1 MPTTYPVDVSERA
14 TASMTEGGSRSRN
27 IPIKRKR
34 LFQPNVRKSPP
45 QITKKKKTKKAPP
58 RGAVRDFPC
67 RPCVTRATKSPGHEC
82 ASQDN
87 TGAACWDC
95 AKNGHTC
102 KPVPPGA
109 RAAVRAF
116 WDLNRQ
122 LCGANDHPDDFWRA
136 AAQRA
141 AQQLRAWGNGAA
153 SPAIPAQVPALAS
166 FGEVAEK
173 GLEERKVIALETIAE
188 ALAEAVK
195 LWIQLN
201 QRDEEEEED
210 EDEDEDEEEENE
222 DN

>member
-1 MPTTYPVDVSERA
+1 MPTTDSVDVSETA
-14 TASMTEGGSRSRN
+14 TASTREGGSRSRN
-27 IPIKRKR
+27 ITINRKR
-34 LFQPNVRKSPP
+34 LSQSDVRKSPSK
-45 QITKKKKTKKAPP
+45 IT
-58 RGAVRDFPC
+58 
-67 RPCVTRATKSPGHEC
+67 
-82 ASQDN
+82 
-87 TGAACWDC
+87 
-95 AKNGHTC
+95 
-102 KPVPPGA
+102 VPLGA

-122 LCGANDHPDDFWRA
+122 LCGADVHPDDPWRA

-141 AQQLRAWGNGAA
+141 AQQLRAWGNGVA

-195 LWIQLN
+195 FWILT